1 VTELFESN
9 LTFIVLALI
18 VGVRFVL
25 YLRRK
30 AAEKQERERREG
42 PPPPLSGI
50 AALEAEGAAV
60 LKATDGDE
68 EFSAWALDVDRE
80 PAPPPPVPVL
90 PVAVRTLV
98 AHPVQEIA
106 PPVEAPPPPEAAY
119 VLAGPVVKTGSA
131 FWGKL
136 KTLSPLRQGVI
147 LSEILGPPKGL

>member
-30 AAEKQERERREG
+30 AAERQEREQREG

-50 AALEAEGAAV
+50 AALEAEGAAA

-80 PAPPPPVPVL
+80 PAPPPPVLVP
-90 PVAVRTLV
+90 PAAARTLV
-98 AHPVQEIA
+98 AHLVQEIA
-106 PPVEAPPPPEAAY
+106 PPVEIPPPPEAAR
-119 VLAGPVVKTGSA
+119 VLAGPVKAGNA
-131 FWGKL
+131 FWERL
-136 KTLSPLRQGVI
+136 RTFSPLRQGVI